1 MYNLYFIILYREM
14 ANIVESA
21 WLNRAH
27 YEGAM
32 DRFQVFKA
40 TGKTFQVR
48 LSLVTSL
55 VWLSQNHHGPTDS
68 IEPGITGHHDRQL
81 KTVTYLCLYSGPS

>member
-1 MYNLYFIILYREM
+1 M
-14 ANIVESA
+14 ANIIESA

-48 LSLVTSL
+48 LSLVTL
-55 VWLSQNHHGPTDS
+55 VWLSQNQLLSSRTQSNQGSPVTM
-68 IEPGITGHHDRQL
+68 RQIIR
-81 KTVTYLCLYSGPS
+81 SG

>member
-1 MYNLYFIILYREM
+1 M
-14 ANIVESA
+14 ANIIESA

-48 LSLVTSL
+48 LSHVIL
-55 VWLSQNHHGPTDS
+55 VWLSQYQTRRLNRTRASP
-68 IEPGITGHHDRQL
+68 
-81 KTVTYLCLYSGPS
+81 VTFKQTNCLINTQVFNQVTIHFRP

>member
-1 MYNLYFIILYREM
+1 M
-14 ANIVESA
+14 ANIIESA

-48 LSLVTSL
+48 LSLVTL
-55 VWLSQNHHGPTDS
+55 VWLSQNQLLSSRTQSNQGSPVTM
-68 IEPGITGHHDRQL
+68 RQIIR
-81 KTVTYLCLYSGPS
+81 TF

>member
-1 MYNLYFIILYREM
+1 M
-14 ANIVESA
+14 ANIIESA

-32 DRFQVFKA
+32 DRFQAFKA

-48 LSLVTSL
+48 LSLVTL
-55 VWLSQNHHGPTDS
+55 VWLSQNQLLSSRTQSNQGSPVTM
-68 IEPGITGHHDRQL
+68 RQIIRS
-81 KTVTYLCLYSGPS
+81 V

>member
-1 MYNLYFIILYREM
+1 M
-14 ANIVESA
+14 ANIIESA

-48 LSLVTSL
+48 LSLVTL
-55 VWLSQNHHGPTDS
+55 VWLSQNQLLSSRTQSNQGSPVTMRLIS
-68 IEPGITGHHDRQL
+68 EP
-81 KTVTYLCLYSGPS
+81 V

>member
-1 MYNLYFIILYREM
+1 M
-14 ANIVESA
+14 ANIIESA

-48 LSLVTSL
+48 LSLVTL
-55 VWLSQNHHGPTDS
+55 VWLSQNQLLSSRTQSNQGSPVTM
-68 IEPGITGHHDRQL
+68 RQ
-81 KTVTYLCLYSGPS
+81 TIRSV

>member
-1 MYNLYFIILYREM
+1 M
-14 ANIVESA
+14 ANIIESA
-21 WLNRAH
+21 WLSRAH

-48 LSLVTSL
+48 LSLVTL
-55 VWLSQNHHGPTDS
+55 VWLSQNQLLSSRTQSNQGSPVTMRL
-68 IEPGITGHHDRQL
+68 ILEP
-81 KTVTYLCLYSGPS
+81 V

>member
-1 MYNLYFIILYREM
+1 M

-48 LSLVTSL
+48 LSLVIL
-55 VWLSQNHHGPTDS
+55 VWLSQNQHGQLTDS
-68 IEPGITGHHDRQL
+68 IEPGITGHHRRHN
-81 KTVTYLCLYSGPS
+81 KYSEITHIFI

>member
-1 MYNLYFIILYREM
+1 M
-14 ANIVESA
+14 ANIIESA

-48 LSLVTSL
+48 LSLVTL
-55 VWLSQNHHGPTDS
+55 VWLSQNQLLSSRTQSNQGSPVTM
-68 IEPGITGHHDRQL
+68 RQI
-81 KTVTYLCLYSGPS
+81 KRSV

>member
-1 MYNLYFIILYREM
+1 M
-14 ANIVESA
+14 ANIIESA

-48 LSLVTSL
+48 LSHVTL
-55 VWLSQNHHGPTDS
+55 VWLSQNQLLSSRTQSNQGSPVTM
-68 IEPGITGHHDRQL
+68 RQIIRS
-81 KTVTYLCLYSGPS
+81 V

>member
-1 MYNLYFIILYREM
+1 M
-14 ANIVESA
+14 ANIIESA

-48 LSLVTSL
+48 LSLVTL
-55 VWLSQNHHGPTDS
+55 VWLSQNQLLSSRTQSNQGSPVTMRL
-68 IEPGITGHHDRQL
+68 ILEPVL
-81 KTVTYLCLYSGPS
+81 

>member
-1 MYNLYFIILYREM
+1 M

-55 VWLSQNHHGPTDS
+55 VWLSQNLSSAHGLNRTRDHRSP
-68 IEPGITGHHDRQL
+68 
-81 KTVTYLCLYSGPS
+81 

>member
-1 MYNLYFIILYREM
+1 M
-14 ANIVESA
+14 ANIIESA

-48 LSLVTSL
+48 LSLVTL
-55 VWLSQNHHGPTDS
+55 VWLSQNQLLSSRTQSNQGSPVTMRL
-68 IEPGITGHHDRQL
+68 ILEP
-81 KTVTYLCLYSGPS
+81 V

>member
-1 MYNLYFIILYREM
+1 M
-14 ANIVESA
+14 ANIIESA

-48 LSLVTSL
+48 LSLVTL
-55 VWLSQNHHGPTDS
+55 VWLSQNQLLSSRTQSNQGSPVTM
-68 IEPGITGHHDRQL
+68 RQRS
-81 KTVTYLCLYSGPS
+81 V

>member
-1 MYNLYFIILYREM
+1 M

-48 LSLVTSL
+48 LSLVTL
-55 VWLSQNHHGPTDS
+55 VWLSQN
-68 IEPGITGHHDRQL
+68 QL
-81 KTVTYLCLYSGPS
+81 LSSRTQSNQGSPVTMIDN

>member
-1 MYNLYFIILYREM
+1 M
-14 ANIVESA
+14 ANIIESA

-48 LSLVTSL
+48 LSLVTL
-55 VWLSQNHHGPTDS
+55 VWLSQN
-68 IEPGITGHHDRQL
+68 QL
-81 KTVTYLCLYSGPS
+81 LSSRTQSNQGSPVTMRLI

>member
-1 MYNLYFIILYREM
+1 M

-48 LSLVTSL
+48 LSLVIL
-55 VWLSQNHHGPTDS
+55 VWLSQNQQLTDS
-68 IEPGITGHHDRQL
+68 IEPGITGHHRRHRL
-81 KTVTYLCLYSGPS
+81 ISTAK

>member
-1 MYNLYFIILYREM
+1 M
-14 ANIVESA
+14 ANIIESA

-48 LSLVTSL
+48 LSLVTL
-55 VWLSQNHHGPTDS
+55 VWLSQNQLLSSRTQSNQGSPVTM
-68 IEPGITGHHDRQL
+68 RQ
-81 KTVTYLCLYSGPS
+81 TIRSA

>member
-1 MYNLYFIILYREM
+1 M
-14 ANIVESA
+14 ANIIESA

-48 LSLVTSL
+48 LSLVTL
-55 VWLSQNHHGPTDS
+55 VWLSQN
-68 IEPGITGHHDRQL
+68 QL
-81 KTVTYLCLYSGPS
+81 LSSRTQSNQGSPVTMRLILKPV

>member
-1 MYNLYFIILYREM
+1 M
-14 ANIVESA
+14 ANIIESA

-48 LSLVTSL
+48 LSLVTL
-55 VWLSQNHHGPTDS
+55 VWLSQNQLLSSRTQSNQGSPVTM
-68 IEPGITGHHDRQL
+68 RQIIRS
-81 KTVTYLCLYSGPS
+81 V

>member
-1 MYNLYFIILYREM
+1 M
-14 ANIVESA
+14 ANIIESA

-48 LSLVTSL
+48 LSLVTL
-55 VWLSQNHHGPTDS
+55 VWLSQNQLLSSRTQSNQGSPVTM
-68 IEPGITGHHDRQL
+68 RQI
-81 KTVTYLCLYSGPS
+81 VRSV

>member
-1 MYNLYFIILYREM
+1 M
-14 ANIVESA
+14 ANIIESA

-48 LSLVTSL
+48 LSHVTL
-55 VWLSQNHHGPTDS
+55 VWLSQNQLLKLTDS
-68 IEPGITGHHDRQL
+68 IEPGITGDHETNYKNSLITNINFR
-81 KTVTYLCLYSGPS
+81 P

>member
-1 MYNLYFIILYREM
+1 M

-48 LSLVTSL
+48 LSLVTL
-55 VWLSQNHHGPTDS
+55 VWLSQN
-68 IEPGITGHHDRQL
+68 QL
-81 KTVTYLCLYSGPS
+81 LSSRTQSNQGSPVTMRHI

>member
-1 MYNLYFIILYREM
+1 M
-14 ANIVESA
+14 ANIIESA

-48 LSLVTSL
+48 LSLVTL
-55 VWLSQNHHGPTDS
+55 VWLSQNQLLSSRTQSNQGSPVTMRL
-68 IEPGITGHHDRQL
+68 IPEP
-81 KTVTYLCLYSGPS
+81 V